1 MTHAEQLLAEYS
13 RLAMTTDIP
22 DPERHAQQ
30 WYILAAKMI
39 GNVPQQFVDK
49 CIEHWREYVQQANAT
64 QEAASLAQGGGS
76 T

>member
-1 MTHAEQLLAEYS
+1 
-13 RLAMTTDIP
+13 MTTDIP

-30 WYILAAKMI
+30 WYILAAKM
-39 GNVPQQFVDK
+39 VSAHRQDFADHCLRRWQ
-49 CIEHWREYVQQANAT
+49 EYMQQANAT